1 MEKLLLKRGFT
12 DKLYFYNLRFAWI
25 FTWAC
30 FALTALSGEK
40 WLNITD
46 MSIVSAG
53 LPVVWGELSIHT
65 GFIIWKAKTENCRKH
80 KDQSKIK
87 ELEEIEL

>member
-1 MEKLLLKRGFT
+1 MKKLLFRRGFM
-12 DKLYFYNLRFAWI
+12 DKLYFYNLRFAWS
-25 FTWAC
+25 FTVAC
-30 FALTALSGEK
+30 FILTAISGQK

-65 GFIIWKAKTENCRKH
+65 GFIIWKAKTENCRKF
-80 KDQSKIK
+80 KDYSAMQES
-87 ELEEIEL
+87 EGEE